1 MYSSL
6 TRHQLLAR
14 VFSHTWIYGIGIIVA
29 RAGGIL
35 LLPLYWLKLSPADFG
50 IIGLSQALIMFLS
63 PVLALGLHDA
73 VQRLFHEWSIS
84 ERPDRL
90 GSIWLASNAV
100 GLTICGLLTFAGPRL
115 FGTVLTQVPFSPY
128 LLIVLWTAFATNL
141 SLIPLAVMRSQ
152 EESRRYAVITILV
165 FLSQAAVTIYLVLVA
180 GLGPAGYLAGGLIS
194 AVGWGLYF
202 ISYMAKRIR
211 WSVQPAYLKEALRY
225 SLPIVPASLLEGMS
239 QLLDRYFLDKFV
251 GLRQIG
257 LYSLASQV
265 GGGLNVFNQTIK
277 NSWYPFIYRVAT
289 ERKDAPAVVA
299 RFSLY
304 LLAVLVPIAVAIAL
318 LSKELIIWIGDER
331 YHGVYE
337 LIPIFV
343 LVYFM
348 HASWTVLGR
357 GMDLAKRMHYTPL
370 VQVVGLVSGV
380 AALWWLVPRYGMWGA
395 VWALVIANAAKTVV
409 LLSLSYYFYPRP
421 ALLGKFSKL
430 FAIAAVMY
438 WLGASVSMDSIIESA
453 LAKSG
458 IILSGSVAILWF
470 VLDGRRAL
478 DVYREWRR
486 ARRNATD
493 IVE

>member
-1 MYSSL
+1 VYSSL

-35 LLPLYWLKLSPADFG
+35 LLPLYWLKLGPADFG

-115 FGTVLTQVPFSPY
+115 FGAVLTQVPFSPY

-141 SLIPLAVMRSQ
+141 SLIPLAVMRAQ
-152 EESRRYAVITILV
+152 EESRRYATITILV

-180 GLGPAGYLAGGLIS
+180 GLGPAGYLAGALIN

-211 WSVQPAYLKEALRY
+211 WSVQSAYLKEALRY
-225 SLPIVPASLLEGMS
+225 SLPIVPASLLEGVS

-265 GGGLNVFNQTIK
+265 GGGLNVFNQTMK

-337 LIPIFV
+337 LVPMFV

-348 HASWTVLGR
+348 HASWIVLGR

-395 VWALVIANAAKTVV
+395 IWALVIANATKTVV

-430 FAIAAVMY
+430 FAIAAFMY

-458 IILSGSVAILWF
+458 IILSGSAAILWF